1 MKWQKEM
8 TENNVDL
15 TKNWQICVIFGSSKE
30 VFMYY
35 SYLVFNKTSILRP
48 SNWCPKYLTL
58 VSTSLEKAVLV
69 SLLWIKAGSHYAAL
83 R

>member
-1 MKWQKEM
+1 M

-15 TKNWQICVIFGSSKE
+15 TKNWQICVIFGSSKKK
-30 VFMYY
+30 FLCTTAIL
-35 SYLVFNKTSILRP
+35 YLIRHLFCGLQIGALN
-48 SNWCPKYLTL
+48 TL